1 MSVKILVVYHN
12 NAQVVRNEILTPI
25 LAGAQNKNTAAPLG
39 ESFLHD
45 NDGENISS
53 KNALYN
59 ELTAVYWAWKNY
71 DKLGNPEHI
80 GLCHYRRFFI
90 FQKKRSPYY
99 EAKQIDG
106 QFFKTINCSDETVNN
121 IVENCDYVAPMPTAR
136 TSVRLNYARAHRIE
150 DLETVQSIINTKYPE
165 YSNAAKT
172 YFNGSKA
179 YYYNMFI
186 FDKST
191 FFRYCEWLFSIL
203 FEFEKTAKRV
213 PDRMYISERL
223 TGVFFTKLEEEG
235 KKASYLPTLYIKGQ
249 NPTLKEVIAQT
260 KINLKLKNSSKLY
273 AFKPIILYLTPHFIL
288 RIRRSKRCK

>member
-12 NAQVVRNEILTPI
+12 NAHIVGNEIFTPI
-25 LAGAQNKNTAAPLG
+25 LAGAKSKSSSTL
-39 ESFLHD
+39 LRD
-45 NDGENISS
+45 KILRDDLGENISS

-99 EAKQIDG
+99 EAKQIDS
-106 QFFKTINCSDETVNN
+106 QFPKTINYSQETVESL
-121 IVENCDYVAPMPTAR
+121 VESCDYVAPMPTKR
-136 TSVRLNYARAHRIE
+136 TSVKLNYARAHRIE
-150 DLETVQSIINTKYPE
+150 DLQAVWSIIDTKYPE
-165 YSNAAKT
+165 YSNAAKN

-186 FDKST
+186 FDKNT

-203 FEFEKTAKRV
+203 FEFESTAKRV

-235 KKASYLPTLYIKGQ
+235 KKASYLPTLYVTGQ
-249 NPTLKEVIAQT
+249 KPTLKEVIAQT
-260 KINLKLKNSSKLY
+260 KVNLKLKNSSKLY
-273 AFKPIILYLTPHFIL
+273 AFKPIILHFTPHFIL
-288 RIRRSKRCK
+288 RMRRSKRCK